1 MRRRNSR
8 AGSGK
13 RILAAVLAAGLF
25 LSLPGCRPLQIPG
38 KWERKGQTAVTGA
51 PLPET
56 EIRDASERSQYDI
69 ALSVDAPS
77 AEDER
82 RRYTMLTLHETVSF
96 RNDSESDWSELCLR
110 DYAQMSI
117 EECRDTAGSRFGK
130 DTALSGAVDHR
141 SGTSCKVRRDRDKT
155 VVYLALPE
163 PLRSG
168 EQMALSFDFTFPV
181 SRSDVGGAR
190 TNYKYVNDDGVNP
203 VFALGNFYPVLAAWK
218 NGGWVTS
225 PDIPAGGE
233 CFLSPVADYHVTV
246 SVPENWQ
253 VIGTGDEEQVSSAD
267 GRTSFEVTAEKVR
280 DCALVFS
287 SGLSMAEEKTEGIL
301 VRAWY
306 YEGREEDKEVLLT
319 SAVRAVEAFTKEFG
333 PYPYDSIDVAETG
346 LFAGGMEYPQLV
358 FISDDLWDYDW
369 YAPRFLLNSTFG
381 ITTAHEVAHNWFYAA
396 VGNDE
401 YNDSW
406 LDESFASYC
415 EYVYRMYISDI
426 GEGEPFTWVEAE
438 IDAKKGFYEEE
449 PDPFIDLSAGDMDYY
464 IETVYGKGCYFLVQL
479 RRVMGE
485 KAFREALREYYST
498 YCLGIA
504 STEDFVRI
512 LRPYLSG
519 NEEAVRLCRRYLSRF
534 DTDPV

>member
-1 MRRRNSR
+1 MLRQSR
-8 AGSGK
+8 KSGGAE
-13 RILAAVLAAGLF
+13 RILAAVLVLSLALPLSGCR
-25 LSLPGCRPLQIPG
+25 SLPGFGRTG
-38 KWERKGQTAVTGA
+38 EDGTAAVSGA
-51 PLPET
+51 ELPA
-56 EIRDASERSQYDI
+56 EIRDASERNQYDI
-69 ALSVDAPS
+69 VLSVDAPS

-96 RNDSESDWSELCLR
+96 RNDSGSDWNELCLR
-110 DYAQMSI
+110 DYAQMSV
-117 EECRDTAGSRFGK
+117 EECRSTAGPRFAK

-141 SGTSCKVRRDRDKT
+141 SGRTCTVRRDRDKS
-155 VVYLALPE
+155 VVYLILPE
-163 PLRSG
+163 TLKSG
-168 EQMALSFDFTFPV
+168 EQTAVSFDFTFPV

-190 TNYKYVNDDGVNP
+190 TNYKYVNDDGRNP
-203 VFALGNFYPVLAAWK
+203 VFALGNFYPILAAWK
-218 NGGWVTS
+218 NGAWVTS

-233 CFLSPVADYHVTV
+233 CFLSPVADYRVTV
-246 SVPENWQ
+246 SVPEDWQ
-253 VIGTGDEEQVSSAD
+253 VIGTGEEKQTASEE
-267 GRTSFEVTAEKVR
+267 GRISFEVTAQNVR
-280 DCALVFS
+280 DCALVAS
-287 SGLSMAEEKTEGIL
+287 SALDVKEEKTEGIL

-306 YEGREEDKEVLLT
+306 YEGREEDGEVLLS
-319 SAVRAVEAFTKEFG
+319 SAARAVEAFTKEFG
-333 PYPYDSIDVAETG
+333 AYPYDSIDVAETG

-358 FISDDLWDYDW
+358 FISDDLWNYDW
-369 YAPRFLLNSTFG
+369 EPPQYLLNSTFG

-415 EYVYRMYISDI
+415 EYVYQMYLSDT
-426 GEGEPFTWVEAE
+426 GEGEPFTWMEAE
-438 IDAKKGFYEEE
+438 IDAKNGFYEEE
-449 PDPFIDLSAGDMDYY
+449 TDPFIDLSAGDMEYY

-485 KAFREALREYYST
+485 KAFREAIREYYST

-512 LRPYLSG
+512 LKPYLSG

-534 DTDPV
+534 DGEPV

>member
-1 MRRRNSR
+1 MSGHTSIPHLALVDGSTTLMVHGRPFLMLAGEVHNSTSSSEAWMSR
-8 AGSGK
+8 AWDK
-13 RILAAVLAAGLF
+13 AGELG
-25 LSLPGCRPLQIPG
+25 LNTLYVPVT
-38 KWERKGQTAVTGA
+38 WELVE
-51 PLPET
+51 PE
-56 EIRDASERSQYDI
+56 EG
-69 ALSVDAPS
+69 V
-77 AEDER
+77 
-82 RRYTMLTLHETVSF
+82 
-96 RNDSESDWSELCLR
+96 
-110 DYAQMSI
+110 
-117 EECRDTAGSRFGK
+117 
-130 DTALSGAVDHR
+130 
-141 SGTSCKVRRDRDKT
+141 
-155 VVYLALPE
+155 
-163 PLRSG
+163 
-168 EQMALSFDFTFPV
+168 FDFTV
-181 SRSDVGGAR
+181 VDALIDQARERGGH
-190 TNYKYVNDDGVNP
+190 
-203 VFALGNFYPVLAAWK
+203 LVLLWFGAWK

-233 CFLSPVADYHVTV
+233 CFLTPVADYHVTV
-246 SVPENWQ
+246 SAPENWQ

-438 IDAKKGFYEEE
+438 IDAKNGFYARDRVHRGFRA
-449 PDPFIDLSAGDMDYY
+449 DPPALSF
-464 IETVYGKGCYFLVQL
+464 GK
-479 RRVMGE
+479 
-485 KAFREALREYYST
+485 
-498 YCLGIA
+498 
-504 STEDFVRI
+504 
-512 LRPYLSG
+512 
-519 NEEAVRLCRRYLSRF
+519 
-534 DTDPV
+534 